1 MMESPDTA
9 GLPRNDRTPVQT
21 QSLARGTAIPS
32 DEKPLQSLAR
42 TSFAASPFLA
52 LGRASK
58 LAQTSFQFPRV
69 AAFEYWVARVSKKL
83 ACSTPLISG
92 AGLGSA
98 GQPCRSNGSPLI
110 TPPSRASAG
119 RPHATRPA
127 KSRRTAPAHWAT
139 PARPLR

>member
-42 TSFAASPFLA
+42 TSFAASPFFA

-58 LAQTSFQFPRV
+58 LAPPSFQFPRV
-69 AAFEYWVARVSKKL
+69 AAFEYWVAPVSKKL
-83 ACSTPLISG
+83 SCYTTLLSR
-92 AGLGSA
+92 AGLASA
-98 GQPCRSNGSPLI
+98 GQQCRGNGSPLI
-110 TPPSRASAG
+110 TTPSRTPSG
-119 RPHATRPA
+119 QPHAT
-127 KSRRTAPAHWAT
+127 
-139 PARPLR
+139 